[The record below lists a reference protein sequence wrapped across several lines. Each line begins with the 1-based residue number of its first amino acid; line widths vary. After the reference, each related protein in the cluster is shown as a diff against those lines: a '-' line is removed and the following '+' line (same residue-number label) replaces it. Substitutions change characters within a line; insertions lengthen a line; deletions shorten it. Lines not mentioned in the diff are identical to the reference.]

1 MVQQMSTTSGHNVS
15 TGNIGNRK
23 LIAKLV
29 LGAVAMFGF
38 GFALVPIYDVFCK
51 VTGLNGKTGGRVAYE
66 ATTADVDMART
77 VTVQF
82 TATNNSNMSWVFHPQ
97 QNQIDVHPG
106 ALNEVKFYA
115 KNPSA
120 LSMIAQAVPSVSPN
134 LSASFL
140 HKTECFC
147 FTRQVLEAGQ
157 EIEMPVRFFID
168 KALPADVHK
177 LTLSYTLFD
186 VTENFAGTSTLSAN

>member
-1 MVQQMSTTSGHNVS
+1 MSTPLAHNDS
-15 TGNIGNRK
+15 TGNGK

-29 LGAVAMFGF
+29 LAVVAMFGF

-66 ATTADVDMART
+66 ATAADIDLARI
-77 VTVQF
+77 VTMQF
-82 TATNNSNMSWVFHPQ
+82 TATNNSNMSWVFHPM
-97 QNQIDVHPG
+97 QNEIEIHPG

-115 KNPSA
+115 KNTSKER
-120 LSMIAQAVPSVSPN
+120 MIGQAVPSVTPS
-134 LSASFL
+134 LSASML

-147 FTRQVLEAGQ
+147 FTQQVLEAGQ
-157 EIEMPVRFFID
+157 EIEMPVRFFVD

-186 VTENFAGTSTLSAN
+186 VTENFAGTPKLTAN